1 MTVVDRPATYREVF
15 AEPSFR
21 ALFTARTLAI
31 GATSLQIFALSVLV
45 YAGTGS
51 PLLSALAFGAGFL
64 PQVVGGMLLGSLT
77 DRLSPRPLIVT
88 GYAVEA
94 GLAAALGWLDLP
106 VAASLTLV
114 AVVACGTPVFAGAA
128 ARVIAER
135 LTGDAYVLGRS
146 VSNMSSSAAQLLGL
160 AGGGV
165 AVAAVG
171 PRTALL
177 FAAGCHVAAAVIVR
191 LGLPGDGGGQETAAV
206 IVRPGLPEDG
216 GGQETAA
223 VIVRPG
229 LPEDGGG
236 QETAAAV
243 TRPAGGDKAVDRP
256 GAVRDSWTGAVALL
270 SDRTIRRLL
279 LAQWLPSALAAGAE
293 ALLVAYGARRG
304 FPAGT
309 GALLMAAPALGMLAG
324 NFGAGR
330 FMRPSLRER
339 SSPCFLLVL
348 GTPLVALLAAPP
360 LPVVVGL
367 LVVAGIGFA
376 YGLGLQRAFL
386 AAAPEDRRGQL
397 FALLSTGMMALQG
410 VGPLVLGAVAE
421 LTSPAVAIAV
431 AGAATVLMAP
441 SLRRLRRDGV

>member
-1 MTVVDRPATYREVF
+1 MTVADRPATYREVF
-15 AEPSFR
+15 AEGSFR
-21 ALFTARTLAI
+21 ALFAARTLAI
-31 GATSLQIFALSVLV
+31 GATTLQIFALSVLV

-64 PQVVGGMLLGSLT
+64 PQVVGGLLLGSLT
-77 DRLSPRPLIVT
+77 DRLPPRPLIVA

-94 GLAAALGWLDLP
+94 LLAAALGLLDLP
-106 VAASLTLV
+106 VAVSLTLV
-114 AVVACGTPVFAGAA
+114 AVIACGTPVFAGAA

-177 FAAGCHVAAAVIVR
+177 FAAGCHVLAAVVVR
-191 LGLPGDGGGQETAAV
+191 FGLPATARATTPTHGV
-206 IVRPGLPEDG
+206 
-216 GGQETAA
+216 
-223 VIVRPG
+223 
-229 LPEDGGG
+229 
-236 QETAAAV
+236 
-243 TRPAGGDKAVDRP
+243 

-279 LAQWLPSALAAGAE
+279 LAQWLPSAFVAGAE
-293 ALLVAYGARRG
+293 ALLVAYGASRG

-309 GALLMAAPALGMLAG
+309 GAVLMAAPAVGMLVG
-324 NFGAGR
+324 NLAAGR
-330 FMRPSLRER
+330 LMRPSLRER
-339 SSPCFLLVL
+339 SSPAFLLVL
-348 GTPLVALLAAPP
+348 GAPLIGLLAAPSLP
-360 LPVVVGL
+360 LLVGL
-367 LVVAGIGFA
+367 LVVTGTGFA

-410 VGPLVLGAVAE
+410 VGPLLLGTVAE
-421 LTSPAVAIAV
+421 LTSPALAIAV
-431 AGAATVLMAP
+431 AGAATVLVAP
-441 SLRRLRRDGV
+441 SLRRLR